1 MELKYD
7 HIIKEYG
14 QLTEKLSQTTNPAD
28 LAKLGK
34 RQSELLPI
42 VEKIH
47 HLEKTRKEIAEHE
60 KLIADKSE
68 LAEMAA
74 SELPCS
80 MTKQKNSWKI
90 SVFFCCRETLT
101 MTKIS

>member
-47 HLEKTRKEIAEHE
+47 HLEKTRK
-60 KLIADKSE
+60 KSP
-68 LAEMAA
+68 
-74 SELPCS
+74 S
-80 MTKQKNSWKI
+80 TKS
-90 SVFFCCRETLT
+90 
-101 MTKIS
+101 